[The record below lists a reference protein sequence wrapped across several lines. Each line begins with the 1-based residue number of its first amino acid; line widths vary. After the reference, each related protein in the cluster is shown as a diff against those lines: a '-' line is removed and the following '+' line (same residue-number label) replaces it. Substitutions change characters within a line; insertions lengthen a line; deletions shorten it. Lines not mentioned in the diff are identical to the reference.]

1 MSKMKEYAYDV
12 RQLLLDVHRTKVN
25 REEAEAA
32 YKKASKAF
40 LVALADND
48 MDTMTTEWRD
58 LRITGTKVESSTLK
72 IDEDGLAEA
81 VGSQKWVTIS
91 KRVLDKQLLEDA
103 VVKDRVSPT
112 LLADH
117 STEVPRA
124 PYIRVGVKAKAVKE

>member
-12 RQLLLDVHRTKVN
+12 RQLLLDLHQAKVK
-25 REEAEAA
+25 REEVEMA

-40 LVALADND
+40 LAALADNN

-103 VVKDRVSPT
+103 VVKDRISPT

-117 STEVPRA
+117 STEVPRT
-124 PYIRVGVKAKAVKE
+124 PYVRVNVKAVK